1 MLVNNETDVEQ
12 MLALV
17 AKLDKAGRDMI
28 EGPITLNE
36 IKTAVD
42 SLTNCTAPVQN
53 FTKKKH

>member
-1 MLVNNETDVEQ
+1 

-42 SLTNCTAPVQN
+42 SLTNCTAPGPNEHSAKFYKKQ
-53 FTKKKH
+53 TKKH